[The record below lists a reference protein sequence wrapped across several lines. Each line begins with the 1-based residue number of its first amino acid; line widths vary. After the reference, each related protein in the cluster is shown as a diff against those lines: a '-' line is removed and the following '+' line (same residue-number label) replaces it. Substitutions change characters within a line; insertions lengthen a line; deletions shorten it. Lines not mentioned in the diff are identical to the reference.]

1 VILSELLSKVK
12 KRPSR
17 KRCGRG
23 PASGLGKTSGRGQKG
38 ASSRSGFKLRLKY
51 EGGQVSLIRHMPKR
65 GFTNYP
71 FRKRYD
77 VVNLD
82 VLEAGFQPG
91 DAVTLDALVQRGLLK
106 PEHGRLKILGGG
118 TLTKSLH
125 VAAHWVSDSA
135 RAKIEAAG
143 GKAETLDPPR
153 KKRVP
158 PKVKSKE
165 AEAKSEAPKAPKGEG
180 AKEPKAP
187 KGEGPKEAKSGGPK
201 EGKAKSGP
209 EKAGGSKGGGKPP
222 EDKTG

>member
-1 VILSELLSKVK
+1 MILCELLSKVK

-23 PASGLGKTSGRGQKG
+23 PGSGLGKTSGRGQKG

-65 GFTNYP
+65 GFTNHP

-82 VLEAGFQPG
+82 VLEAGFQQG
-91 DAVTLDALVQRGLLK
+91 DVVTLDALVERGLLK
-106 PEHGRLKILGGG
+106 PEQGRLKVLGGG
-118 TLTKSLH
+118 ALTKSLR
-125 VAAHWVSDSA
+125 VVAHWLSDSA

-143 GKAETLDPPR
+143 GKAEALEPPR

-158 PKVKSKE
+158 PKAKAKGKE
-165 AEAKSEAPKAPKGEG
+165 AAAKSEAPKEGKAKGKEAA
-180 AKEPKAP
+180 AKSEA
-187 KGEGPKEAKSGGPK
+187 PKEAPK
-201 EGKAKSGP
+201 EGKAKAKP
-209 EKAGGSKGGGKPP
+209 EKPGGPKGDGKPA
-222 EDKTG
+222 EDKKG